1 MQQDNNIDN
10 SGLMTTGEHLEELR
24 KMLFRIIGVMVCAT
38 AIIFCFKDTTF
49 DILLAPLS
57 SDFVTFRIINQIA
70 ATLGVDMMHNEYN
83 IKLIS
88 TDLAAQ
94 FMTHITTSCYLAF
107 MLTLPYIL
115 VELFIYISPALY
127 EHEKRYSG
135 LVTIIIYGLFS
146 LGLLI
151 SYFVI
156 FPVSFLF
163 LATYQVDTSIENTI
177 TLTSYISTFT
187 TLTLMMGIVFQLPV
201 IVFTLAKIGLVD
213 ASLLKNFR
221 RHAIIVIA
229 VIAAVITPT
238 SDIFTLTIVMLP
250 IYALYEMSIF
260 AIRGI
265 KINEVNSDNGE
276 EELSL

>member
-1 MQQDNNIDN
+1 MKNNPIPTAMMQQENEMEN
-10 SGLMTTGEHLEELR
+10 SGLMTVGEHLEELR
-24 KMLFRIIGVMVCAT
+24 KMLFRIIGALLCVTIV
-38 AIIFCFKDTTF
+38 IFCFKDMTF
-49 DILLAPLS
+49 DVLLAPLS
-57 SDFVTFRIINQIA
+57 SDFVTFRTIEQFA
-70 ATLGVDMMHNEYN
+70 SLLGVNMAGNEYN

-94 FMTHITTSCYLAF
+94 FMTHITTSCYVAF

-135 LVTIIIYGLFS
+135 IIAIVIYGLFA
-146 LGLLI
+146 LGLLM

-163 LATYQVDTSIENTI
+163 LATYQVDASIENTI

-187 TLTLMMGIVFQLPV
+187 TLTLMMGIVFQLPI
-201 IVFTLAKIGLVD
+201 IVYTLARIGIVNAD
-213 ASLLKNFR
+213 LLKGFR
-221 RHAIIVIA
+221 RHAIVVIA

-250 IYALYEMSIF
+250 IYALYELSIF
-260 AIRGI
+260 AIRNI
-265 KINEVNSDNGE
+265 KVEQE
-276 EELSL
+276 

>member
-1 MQQDNNIDN
+1 MQQENNIDN
-10 SGLMTTGEHLEELR
+10 NGLMTVGEHLEELR
-24 KMLFRIIGVMVCAT
+24 KMLFRIIGILVCVI
-38 AIIFCFKDTTF
+38 AIVFCFKDITF

-57 SDFVTFRIINQIA
+57 SDFVTFRIINQLA
-70 ATLGVDMMHNEYN
+70 AELGVGLMHNEYN

-135 LVTIIIYGLFS
+135 LVTFIIYGLFA
-146 LGLLI
+146 LGLLM

-201 IVFTLAKIGLVD
+201 IVYTLAKVGLVD
-213 ASLLKNFR
+213 ASLLKSFR

-229 VIAAVITPT
+229 VIAAIITPT

-250 IYALYEMSIF
+250 IYALYELSIL

-265 KINEVNSDNGE
+265 KINDEKSNNDD
-276 EELSL
+276 EELSS